1 MHVSSARRPF
11 RVRFFLV
18 AALALVAVA
27 AIAGLALALAP
38 ASLGQLV
45 HEPDAQVAVF
55 MVPLTLLVLAMLV
68 EATRI
73 VWQGKL
79 PAPAPARRRRSHW
92 AARP

>member
-18 AALALVAVA
+18 AGLAFLA
-27 AIAGLALALAP
+27 AAGIAGFALTSAP
-38 ASLGQLV
+38 ARLAQLA
-45 HEPDAQVAVF
+45 HEPDTQIAVF

-68 EATRI
+68 EATR
-73 VWQGKL
+73 VVLRGKL
-79 PAPAPARRRRSHW
+79 PAQAPARRRRSHW

>member
-1 MHVSSARRPF
+1 MHISSARRPS
-11 RVRFFLV
+11 RIRFFLV
-18 AALALVAVA
+18 VGLALVAVA
-27 AIAGLALALAP
+27 AIAGLALTLAP
-38 ASLGQLV
+38 VRLEQLAR
-45 HEPDAQVAVF
+45 EPDAQIAVF
-55 MVPLTLLVLAMLV
+55 MVPLTLLVLAVLA

>member
-1 MHVSSARRPF
+1 MHVSSAKRPF
-11 RVRFFLV
+11 RVRFFLL
-18 AALALVAVA
+18 AGLALVAVA
-27 AIAGLALALAP
+27 GIAGLALGLAP
-38 ASLGQLV
+38 VRLEQLA
-45 HEPDAQVAVF
+45 HEPDAQIAVF
-55 MVPLTLLVLAMLV
+55 MVPLTLLVLAVLV